1 MSRNSNIDERK
12 ALLKRAAVDI
22 INEKTTRLSVKSVC
36 EKAGIKRTNFYT
48 YYPFLKNLLDDIVRD
63 RTYGDDIFFFTKETE
78 EFHLHPHAFV
88 KMLNKVK
95 REPQFF
101 KKMVGD
107 LKTYYHD
114 YGLESFFSQYFIK
127 KCIDKG
133 LTDEN
138 KRQYYLIFFRNGIKS
153 ITYKWMKNGFD
164 KSAEEISEIIYD
176 CFPTSL
182 K

>member
-1 MSRNSNIDERK
+1 MGK
-12 ALLKRAAVDI
+12 L
-22 INEKTTRLSVKSVC
+22 
-36 EKAGIKRTNFYT
+36 
-48 YYPFLKNLLDDIVRD
+48 
-63 RTYGDDIFFFTKETE
+63 
-78 EFHLHPHAFV
+78 
-88 KMLNKVK
+88 
-95 REPQFF
+95 
-101 KKMVGD
+101 
-107 LKTYYHD
+107 
-114 YGLESFFSQYFIK
+114 FSQFFIK